1 MKPWL
6 NHFIHSLLIV
16 FFHKLRR
23 RSTPRTRIFF
33 LQSFFDFAR
42 LRVHFSQQPS
52 TTLVQPSGIL
62 QSFLENTIFIIHNS
76 CPEEHLDICFPPRI
90 NSGSALCPIRLYF
103 SPIYDVR
110 HAEFPFLD
118 RLLKEGSSWRS
129 RLNPRTVLI
138 VDDHQGL
145 ISLIQRCLSREG
157 FHTAFAHSGQEALA
171 WLTHHHADLL
181 LLDLQLTDMS
191 GEDLINRLTQHNL
204 TLPFIVVTGQGDE
217 RLAVKMMKRGARDYF
232 IKDSSLIELLPSIVT
247 QTFEQIQQEQR
258 LILAEEA
265 LRDEREQ
272 MAITLSA
279 IVEGVFTTDTR
290 GNLTYMN
297 RMAEEMSGWT
307 QTSAMGRSIEEVVRF
322 LHAGVN
328 DDDDHPVSHALKV
341 GASLHPLDHYPLFD
355 RTHGERPVVYSVSPL
370 RRSDGNLVGTVLILR
385 DMSERIKLDEERLKA
400 SKLESLG
407 LLAGGIAHDFNN
419 LLTTILGNIS
429 MTKAWVNSRDHL
441 FNFLSE
447 AENAS
452 LRARKLTQQ
461 LLTFAKG
468 GTPLKKPMAVQQVL
482 TESATFAL
490 SGSSTRCEFDIP
502 DDLWLVEADDGQLGQ
517 VIHNLTVNADQ
528 AMPSGGALTIRA
540 ENVTL
545 TYEQATREHLS
556 AHGDFIKLTIQD
568 NGCGIPIP
576 ALHKIFD
583 PYFSMKPGGSGLGLS
598 TAYSIIQNHH
608 GAITAK
614 SLPND
619 GATFII
625 HLPASQTYTTAPQ
638 ASADAVTGEGRV
650 LVMDDEESIRL
661 LLGEMLRHLGYDVQC
676 VAEGHE
682 ALERYQEAYHA
693 HQPFHAVIL
702 DLTVTGGLGGKD
714 TVEQLRQFDPQVKA
728 IVSSGYSND
737 PVLSRYSTFGF
748 HGVVAKPF
756 RLAELSQVL
765 HQITA

>member
-1 MKPWL
+1 MEEWS
-6 NHFIHSLLIV
+6 HS
-16 FFHKLRR
+16 
-23 RSTPRTRIFF
+23 P
-33 LQSFFDFAR
+33 
-42 LRVHFSQQPS
+42 
-52 TTLVQPSGIL
+52 
-62 QSFLENTIFIIHNS
+62 
-76 CPEEHLDICFPPRI
+76 
-90 NSGSALCPIRLYF
+90 
-103 SPIYDVR
+103 
-110 HAEFPFLD
+110 
-118 RLLKEGSSWRS
+118 
-129 RLNPRTVLI
+129 TVLI

-157 FHTAFAHSGQEALA
+157 FHTAYAHSGQDALT
-171 WLTHHHADLL
+171 WLSQHHADLL

-191 GEDLINRLTQHNL
+191 GEELINQLAQHKL

-232 IKDSSLIELLPSIVT
+232 IKDSNLIELLPSIVT
-247 QTFEQIQQEQR
+247 QTFEHIQQEQR
-258 LILAEEA
+258 LKLTEET
-265 LRDEREQ
+265 LREERER
-272 MAITLSA
+272 MAITLSS

-290 GNLTYMN
+290 GRLTYMN
-297 RMAEEMSGWT
+297 RMAEEMSGWK
-307 QTSAMGRSIEEVVRF
+307 QQQAIGRSIEEVVRF

-328 DDDDHPVSHALKV
+328 DEDDHPVTHVLKM
-341 GASLHPLDHYPLFD
+341 GSPLHPLDHYPLFD
-355 RTHGERPVVYSVSPL
+355 QISGERPVVYSASPL

-429 MTKAWVNSRDHL
+429 MTKAWLNSRDHL
-441 FNFLSE
+441 FDFLSE

-468 GTPLKKPMAVQQVL
+468 GIPLKKPISLRQLL

-490 SGSSTRCEFDIP
+490 SGSSTHCQFDIP
-502 DDLWLVEADDGQLGQ
+502 DDLWLVEADDGQIGQ

-528 AMPSGGALTIRA
+528 AMPTGGTFTIRA
-540 ENVTL
+540 ENLPL
-545 TYEQATREHLS
+545 TIEQAQQRHLPD
-556 AHGDFIKLTIQD
+556 AGDFIKLTIQD
-568 NGCGIPIP
+568 NGCGIPTH
-576 ALHKIFD
+576 ALDKIFD

-598 TAYSIIQNHH
+598 TAYSIINNHH
-608 GAITAK
+608 GMITA
-614 SLPND
+614 SSTQNQ
-619 GATFII
+619 GSTFVIY
-625 HLPASQTYTTAPQ
+625 LPASQATITTQ
-638 ASADAVTGEGRV
+638 EVSASAVTGEGRV

-661 LLGEMLRHLGYDVQC
+661 LLGEMLRHLGYDVEC
-676 VAEGHE
+676 VSEGNE
-682 ALERYQEAYHA
+682 ALECYQEAYRT
-693 HQPFHAVIL
+693 HQPFNAVIL
-702 DLTVTGGLGGKD
+702 DLTITGGLGGKD
-714 TVEQLRQFDPQVKA
+714 TVAQLKQFDPQVKA